1 MCVVETSTL
10 SLQVVIVVSPEHK
23 GHFEALFTPPR
34 HTSSSHVE
42 ALFRRPPSPREMARL
57 PPRLQRYAEKIREVG
72 AKVELV
78 EQQEQ
83 LGLGHAVLCARAALE
98 EEARAHHTHTQ
109 RHSPRA
115 SDRTHGQP
123 RAGRERAG
131 RQRSTSRT
139 GNAESLGCT
148 PSPTPLTPVHPRTL
162 DAVVGLLSFRARAA
176 WPFPRH
182 LVCVEKLTFPF
193 LA

>member
-1 MCVVETSTL
+1 
-10 SLQVVIVVSPEHK
+10 
-23 GHFEALFTPPR
+23 
-34 HTSSSHVE
+34 
-42 ALFRRPPSPREMARL
+42 MARL

-115 SDRTHGQP
+115 SDRTHGQS
-123 RAGRERAG
+123 RAGRERAR
-131 RQRSTSRT
+131 RQRSTSRS
-139 GNAESLGCT
+139 GNAS
-148 PSPTPLTPVHPRTL
+148 SPTHSLSHTAHPSAPSHFECCGGTPV
-162 DAVVGLLSFRARAA
+162 V
-176 WPFPRH
+176 
-182 LVCVEKLTFPF
+182 
-193 LA
+193 